1 MRAPGERGRMRAIRI
16 LVVLLVLVL
25 LVGLALRLS
34 GAGIGAV
41 RGPTIHPGSA
51 LVVDLEGEYVEAPQ
65 APLVA
70 RLLGQ
75 HRVPLVSVLSELR
88 KAGRDARIASV
99 ILRIRGLDIGWAKAQ
114 DLRDAILALHD
125 RGKRTYAYVE
135 CERFGANR
143 EYYVA
148 SAADE
153 VWLAPGT
160 RAPFVGLAADY
171 IFLGGLWEKLGV
183 GVEVERVGRYKSAA
197 ESLAATH
204 MSDANAEMVNS
215 IMDSVESQVVAAV
228 ADRRKLTPTEVR
240 EIIDQAPMTP
250 QEMLAA
256 KLVDGVG
263 FLDAVVERAGRPPV
277 VESEDYAGVD
287 PRSVGFSP
295 VATFALVY
303 GSGAVVHG
311 DAKISRSGDSVLA
324 STPVAK
330 ALRDAAEDP
339 EIKAIVFRI
348 DSPGGSALASDIV
361 YQAVVDAKQKKP
373 LVVSFS
379 DVAASGGYY
388 VAAAA
393 DTIVSQPGTLTGSI
407 GVFVVRPVIGG
418 LLDKLGIGHASVTRG
433 AHAGLLLSTEPLSPG
448 TRERLEAEVRSVYDL
463 FVERVSSGRSLDPL
477 YVDEVGQGRVW
488 TGAQA
493 NERKLVTALG
503 GLHVAV
509 DRAKEKAGLGR
520 DSDVTLLPYPPPE
533 PLSEQIRKLVLGGGG
548 VEVAELPMLPE
559 AVRKIAA
566 ALAELPSGAPVLV
579 PPVLVDIR

>member
-1 MRAPGERGRMRAIRI
+1 MRAIRI
-16 LVVLLVLVL
+16 LVVLLVLIL
-25 LVGLALRLS
+25 LGGLALRLS
-34 GAGIGAV
+34 GMGIGVA
-41 RGPTIHPGSA
+41 RGPTIQPGSA
-51 LVVDLEGEYVEAPQ
+51 LVIDLEGEYVEAPQ
-65 APLVA
+65 APLMA

-88 KAGRDARIASV
+88 KAGRDARISV
-99 ILRIRGLDIGWAKAQ
+99 VVLRIRGLDIGWAKAQ

-148 SAADE
+148 SAADQ

-171 IFLGGLWEKLGV
+171 VFLGGLWEKLGV
-183 GVEVERVGRYKSAA
+183 GVEVERVGKYKSAA

-228 ADRRKLTPTEVR
+228 ADRRKLTPSEVR

-256 KLVDGVG
+256 RLVDGVG
-263 FLDAVVERAGRPPV
+263 FLDAVLEKEGKPPV
-277 VESEDYAGVD
+277 VESDDYAGVD
-287 PRSVGFSP
+287 PRSVGFDP

-311 DAKISRSGDSVLA
+311 DAKLSRSGDSVLA
-324 STPVAK
+324 STPVSR
-330 ALRDAAEDP
+330 ALRDAADDP

-361 YQAVVDAKQKKP
+361 YQAVLEAKQKKP

-448 TRERLEAEVRSVYDL
+448 TRQRLEAEVRSVYDL
-463 FVERVSSGRSLDPL
+463 FVERVSTGRSLDPA
-477 YVDEVGQGRVW
+477 YVDEIGQGRVW

-509 DRAKEKAGLGR
+509 DRAKERAGLSR
-520 DSDVTLLPYPPPE
+520 DADVALMPYPPPE
-533 PLSEQIRKLVLGGGG
+533 PLSEQIRKLAFGGS
-548 VEVAELPMLPE
+548 VSAVQLPVVPE
-559 AVRKIAA
+559 ALGRIAA

-579 PPVLVDIR
+579 PPVLVDVR